1 MSQPTTLVNG
11 LKRKKMGG
19 LHTYNHARFGCISQR
34 ERERGWRPTKRNS
47 DEREQHFLSA
57 TSKLV
62 LNHSKLTWLVTWL
75 KTK

>member
-47 DEREQHFLSA
+47 DEREQHYLSA

-62 LNHSKLTWLVTWL
+62 GF
-75 KTK
+75 